1 MFKIYS
7 QIVQP
12 IFKHLGNKNLKKFNE
27 VSKHV
32 RSFSKQPTSLAG
44 QLRAKIKATG
54 PLTVADYM
62 KEVLINPASGYYT
75 QQESIG
81 AHGDFVTSPEVSQL
95 FGEMVA
101 VWILN
106 EWHKVGSPKPMH
118 LVELGPGKGTLMEDI
133 LRVFEHLKQVDGL
146 SIHLVE
152 LSRRLQDEQAKRL
165 CSEVTMGR
173 GGDQQFAWGTAH
185 AGCPVYW
192 HHALS
197 EVPRDAFTCVLAHEF
212 FDALPVHKLQ
222 KTPEGWR
229 EILIDIDTAK
239 EDSDAFRYIIS
250 RSETPA
256 CKVYS
261 SKFAGQRDH
270 VEVCLDG
277 GAIMQELASRFEED
291 GGFLLMADYGHD
303 GTGTDTFRGF
313 KKHCLHD
320 PLIDPGSADLTA
332 DVDFKFLR
340 DSVTT
345 NALTFGPVT
354 QKDFLTQLGIEC
366 RLEVLLQNPN
376 VTPEA
381 KEHLKSSVNK
391 LIHPSEMGERF
402 KFFAV
407 FPKVLEEH
415 LKRFPVSG
423 FNLQP
428 NQLK

>member
-1 MFKIYS
+1 M
-7 QIVQP
+7 
-12 IFKHLGNKNLKKFNE
+12 
-27 VSKHV
+27 
-32 RSFSKQPTSLAG
+32 
-44 QLRAKIKATG
+44 RAKIKATG

-95 FGEMVA
+95 FGEMIA

-133 LRVFEHLKQVDGL
+133 LRVFEHLKQLEGL

-152 LSRRLQDEQAKRL
+152 LSRRLQDEQARRL
-165 CSEVTMGR
+165 CSEVTAGK

-185 AGCPVYW
+185 AGSCPVYW

-197 EVPRDAFTCVLAHEF
+197 EVPRDAFTC
-212 FDALPVHKLQ
+212 KSS
-222 KTPEGWR
+222 EGWR
-229 EILIDIDTAK
+229 EVLIDMDTTK
-239 EDSDAFRYIIS
+239 EDSDTFRYIIS

-261 SKFAGQRDH
+261 SEFADQREH

-277 GAIMQELASRFEED
+277 GAIMQELALRFEED

-320 PLIDPGSADLTA
+320 PLVDPGSADLTA

-340 DSVTT
+340 DSVAT

-354 QKDFLTQLGIEC
+354 QKDFLKQLGIEC

-376 VTPEA
+376 LTPEA
-381 KEHLKSSVNK
+381 KENLKASVNK

-407 FPKVLEEH
+407 FPKVLKEH

-428 NQLK
+428 K